1 MSAMT
6 AFDEKNWILDS
17 LDSFAALI
25 VVVGPKPKAEKL
37 FWAQTN
43 ESWDRP
49 WWCERHAWHRI
60 VFSILSISL
69 GSNPYT
75 VISFSLVSHDNN
87 WNISW
92 RALPQKLL
100 HYFVKVCQFYDF
112 YARMPKSMSRNDS
125 CFLVDCMNCHSST
138 WPLSHLTILIWS
150 DEITVI
156 QLNFLF
162 FEFFSP
168 GHFSWLGWLG

>member
-1 MSAMT
+1 ML
-6 AFDEKNWILDS
+6 FKLRLKNLNIEIEELKISIVLIWQKNLFIGRIAYRS
-17 LDSFAALI
+17 NVSFRLEIIWFRLTYDQCAI
-25 VVVGPKPKAEKL
+25 K
-37 FWAQTN
+37 
-43 ESWDRP
+43 
-49 WWCERHAWHRI
+49 
-60 VFSILSISL
+60 

-156 QLNFLF
+156 QLNFVF